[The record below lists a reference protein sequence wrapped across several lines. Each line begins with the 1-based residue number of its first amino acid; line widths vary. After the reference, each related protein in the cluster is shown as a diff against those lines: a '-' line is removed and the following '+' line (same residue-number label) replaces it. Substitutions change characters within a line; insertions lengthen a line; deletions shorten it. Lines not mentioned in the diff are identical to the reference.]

1 MAKSRRISAAGSHS
15 LRNKAATLVIGAVI
29 TALAVLAGVRGSAE
43 DYELISYD
51 KRMVWLNSI
60 PADEKIVHID
70 IDDGSLETV
79 GRWPWPR
86 KKLAELIETL
96 GEAQASHIALDILLR
111 QQEEN
116 TTGVSGDTLLADA
129 LKGAGSVL
137 VPTHFRISDNTDEQS
152 EWMVQLE
159 KLLQTN
165 PFRLDGEE
173 FTPAA
178 VSKRL
183 GAEPMLV
190 AQGFYRRRQEIV
202 DNQTLKLLSADKIE
216 NQLEPL
222 LNHYGLV
229 DAGPGTAEY
238 VVVQRAFRR
247 ANSILESQRF
257 GQVPQKALAPEA
269 FSPGHIDPPI
279 PELARAAGAVAF
291 IANKPDP
298 GGVYRRVPLLAQ
310 TGGYVYKQYSLA
322 LACEM
327 LGVKDSQISYDADGY
342 LVLEGAA
349 GKDQELHSIRIPV
362 DRQGRMLISFRK
374 GDSDRWWDSGF
385 EHLSAGKIL
394 EIAQLRQKI
403 KNNANKRPNAIR
415 EAIRLTNSEEALQ
428 EFERLTKRIAEL
440 QGSSNQ
446 AELDQ
451 VKESQQAI
459 QAEAIGAF
467 RFIYNSLPPEAP
479 SDPEELKEYRNIK
492 LFYQDLV
499 ETDFEAE
506 NQRLEEMVNE
516 SVATLTGKIKGKVC
530 LVGSTASGG
539 AGSSLD
545 YASCPVFE
553 GEVPGIVVHANALN
567 TILQEE
573 FLRQIGRGQGLLI
586 IAGCGILATVFS
598 SLLKPLQSLGPVV
611 GGIGAYMGINLV
623 SFNLG
628 VVLPLVLPV
637 TTILLSWAGVMAYR
651 QLFEAREKR
660 RMTTALGQFT
670 SPEVARRLLAQ
681 PELLSLTGVTRD
693 LSCYFSDL
701 KGFTTLSEELGPEK
715 TVSLLNRYLDKM
727 TEALFK
733 HGATVNK
740 FAGDGIF
747 AFFGAPEIQPDHA
760 RRACLAAV
768 DSQIALAK
776 LCEELTEEGADEL
789 RMRVGIN
796 SGPAV
801 VGNCGSSRKFDY
813 TALGDTVN
821 LASRL
826 EPANKFFG
834 SWILVSKR
842 TFEEA
847 ELPGHILTRPLGAIV
862 AVGRVEATEVVELVA
877 PEGDDNK
884 QVQAV
889 KRFAGGLQA
898 YQQGQLKEALEIFE
912 SCVEIWPGDQPAK
925 VYAGLCRAAIANP
938 QEGEWNPVIQQKEK

>member
-1 MAKSRRISAAGSHS
+1 MAKSRRITAAGSHN
-15 LRNKAATLVIGAVI
+15 LRNKATALAVGAAI
-29 TALAVLAGVRGSAE
+29 TALAVIAGAE
-43 DYELISYD
+43 KWFEPYELISYD

-60 PADEKIVHID
+60 PANEKIVHID

-86 KKLAELIETL
+86 EKLAELIETL
-96 GEAQASHIALDILLR
+96 SEAQASNIALDILFR
-111 QQEEN
+111 QQEP
-116 TTGVSGDTLLADA
+116 SGDPRLAKA
-129 LKGAGSVL
+129 LKEAGSVL
-137 VPTHFRISDNTDEQS
+137 VPTHFRMSDDTDEQTK
-152 EWMVQLE
+152 WVVQLE
-159 KLLQTN
+159 KILQTD
-165 PFRLDGEE
+165 PFRLDGKEL
-173 FTPAA
+173 TPAL

-183 GAEPMLV
+183 GADEMLV
-190 AQGFYRRRQEIV
+190 AQGFYRRRQETV
-202 DNQTLKLLSADKIE
+202 DNQTLELLRTNKIKDD
-216 NQLEPL
+216 LGL
-222 LNHYGLV
+222 LLKHYGLV
-229 DAGPGTAEY
+229 DVGEGRPEY

-247 ANSILESQRF
+247 AKSILESQRF
-257 GQVPQKALAPEA
+257 GQVPKQALAPEA

-298 GGVYRRVPLLAQ
+298 GGVYRRVPLLAH

-327 LGVKDSQISYDADGY
+327 LGVKDSQISYDSDGY

-349 GKDQELHSIRIPV
+349 AKNQERHSVRIPV
-362 DRQGRMLISFRK
+362 DRQGRMLINFRK
-374 GDSDRWWDSGF
+374 GDNDWWWLSGF

-394 EIAQLRQKI
+394 EITQLRQKI
-403 KNNANKRPNAIR
+403 KNNANKRMAATR
-415 EAIRLTNSEEALQ
+415 EAIRRTVSEEALQ
-428 EFERLTKRIAEL
+428 EFDLLTKRIAEL

-446 AELDQ
+446 AELNQ
-451 VKESQQAI
+451 VKESWKAM
-459 QAEAIGAF
+459 QAEAIDTI

-479 SDPEELKEYRNIK
+479 SNPEELKEYRNIK

-499 ETDFEAE
+499 VTDYEAE
-506 NQRLEEMVNE
+506 NQRLEEMVQE
-516 SVATLTGKIKGKVC
+516 SVATLTSKIKGKVC

-553 GEVPGIVVHANALN
+553 REVPGIVVHANALN

-573 FLRQIGRGQGLLI
+573 FLRQIGRWQGLLI

-598 SLLKPLQSLGPVV
+598 SLLKPLHSLGPVV
-611 GGIGAYMGINLV
+611 GGIGAYLGINLL

-628 VVLPLVLPV
+628 VVLPLVLPIMA
-637 TTILLSWAGVMAYR
+637 ILISWAGVMAYR

-660 RMTTALGQFT
+660 RMTTTLGQFT
-670 SPEVARRLLAQ
+670 SPAVARRLLAQ
-681 PELLSLTGVTRD
+681 PELLSLTGEIRN

-747 AFFGAPEIQPDHA
+747 AFFGAPEVQPDHA

-768 DSQIALAK
+768 DSQVALAK
-776 LCEELTEEGADEL
+776 LCEELSEEGADEL

-796 SGPAV
+796 TGPAV

-834 SWILVSKR
+834 SWILVSKK

-847 ELPGHILTRPLGAIV
+847 ALPENILSRPLGAIV
-862 AVGRVEATEVVELVA
+862 AVGRTEATEVVELLGWDGHN
-877 PEGDDNK
+877 EQMSK
-884 QVQAV
+884 EIQ
-889 KRFAGGLQA
+889 RFSAGLEA
-898 YQQGQLKEALEIFE
+898 YQKGQLKEALEIFE
-912 SCVEIWPGDQPAK
+912 SCLQIWPEDQPAR
-925 VYAGLCRAAIANP
+925 VYAGLCRAAIENP
-938 QEGEWNPVIQQKEK
+938 PEGEWNPVIRQKEK